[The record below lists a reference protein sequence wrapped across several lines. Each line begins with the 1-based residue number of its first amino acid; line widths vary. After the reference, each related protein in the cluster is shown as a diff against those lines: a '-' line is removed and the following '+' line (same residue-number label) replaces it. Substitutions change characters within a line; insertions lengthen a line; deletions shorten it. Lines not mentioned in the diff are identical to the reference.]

1 MNNDLRKQIRGH
13 LNLKTTDE
21 LLDIWQ
27 TNDRVEWSEAAFE
40 EIKEILAERGEEM
53 SEQDEPINEHVE
65 EVDADVK
72 YFRLTEQELKII
84 DAEEQPELYD
94 PLDVLFIK
102 KRIEQA
108 AVASIVLVTI
118 TGLFHFPESKNLALS
133 LLQGYPPLILLATPL
148 AVISTII
155 GVSMVVITT
164 YLPLKALARILQ
176 ILMEM
181 EFSSRTNK

>member
-13 LNLKTTDE
+13 MNLKTTDE

-53 SEQDEPINEHVE
+53 PEQDEPINEHVE
-65 EVDADVK
+65 EVNDVK

>member
-1 MNNDLRKQIRGH
+1 
-13 LNLKTTDE
+13 
-21 LLDIWQ
+21 
-27 TNDRVEWSEAAFE
+27 
-40 EIKEILAERGEEM
+40 
-53 SEQDEPINEHVE
+53 
-65 EVDADVK
+65 
-72 YFRLTEQELKII
+72 
-84 DAEEQPELYD
+84 
-94 PLDVLFIK
+94 LDVLFIK

-181 EFSSRTNK
+181 EFNSRTNK